1 VVLRRHRGAKQIGWL
16 IYRSGD
22 DGVPVAQSSD
32 GYLDEAEAWKAAGSA
47 LKALENELK

>member
-1 VVLRRHRGAKQIGWL
+1 MRRHRGTKQFGWL
-16 IYRSGD
+16 IYRNGD
-22 DGVPVAQSSD
+22 DGGPVAQSSD